1 MFDQK
6 IRAELDRIQNGE
18 KMSDEAWEQAKQ
30 PVRTVGMGL
39 QDIRLTVGGNYASA
53 QGAVCRLHSEIK
65 EKFTPDGR
73 MGSVE
78 RVAQQL
84 LVDRELKKIVEELRL
99 REDSEDAENPI
110 CPPIEE
116 LKKFP
121 AQREVANQ
129 LYEKKAK
136 KLIEESGDC
145 LLYTSDAADE

>member
-1 MFDQK
+1 MKDLLKGLSNLKELDMAQLEFFILKHTDCMKVTHLTRLLPPSVLDGALKRFDQK

-39 QDIRLTVGGNYASA
+39 QDIRLTAGGNYVAA
-53 QGAVCRLHSEIK
+53 HGAVCRLNSEIK

-84 LVDRELKKIVEELRL
+84 HFIAQQLLVDRELKIIGF
-99 REDSEDAENPI
+99 N
-110 CPPIEE
+110 
-116 LKKFP
+116 
-121 AQREVANQ
+121 
-129 LYEKKAK
+129 
-136 KLIEESGDC
+136 
-145 LLYTSDAADE
+145 

>member
-1 MFDQK
+1 
-6 IRAELDRIQNGE
+6 
-18 KMSDEAWEQAKQ
+18 
-30 PVRTVGMGL
+30 MGL
-39 QDIRLTVGGNYASA
+39 QDIRLTAGGNYASA
-53 QGAVCRLHSEIK
+53 QGAVCRLNSEIK

-73 MGSVE
+73 MGSDE

-84 LVDRELKKIVEELRL
+84 LVDRELKKIVEEL

-121 AQREVANQ
+121 AQREVSNQ

-136 KLIEESGDC
+136 KLIEESG
-145 LLYTSDAADE
+145 ENKWWIQK